1 MNSSIL
7 GQHLFIS
14 LVSWLTGMIIGGSL
28 GYLGALA
35 ARSIF
40 HNSPELRRP
49 LTLLPWRSI
58 VVALS
63 LISPVIPLWT
73 GLGTTAGILIS
84 GLILSVLAML
94 FTTTLFVARWS
105 NQPFLIQLV
114 SGART
119 LATAS
124 SLTAAAAGIVGGGGA
139 GYLIIEGM
147 NLLDRIQYLGGT
159 WTVILVALALDLT
172 IGIVQLFFMKPS
184 TA

>member
-1 MNSSIL
+1 MNSSVL
-7 GQHLFIS
+7 GQHMLIS
-14 LVSWLTGMIIGGSL
+14 LVSWLLGMIIGGSL
-28 GYLGALA
+28 GYLGAIA

-40 HNSPELRRP
+40 RNAPELRRP
-49 LTLLPWRSI
+49 LTLLPWRTI
-58 VVALS
+58 VVALP
-63 LISPVIPLWT
+63 LASPFIPQWA

-94 FTTTLFVARWS
+94 ITTTLFVGHWPP
-105 NQPFLIQLV
+105 QPFLIQLA

-119 LATAS
+119 LAAAS

-139 GYLIIEGM
+139 GYQIIQGM
-147 NLLDRIQYLGGT
+147 NLLDPTQYFAGT